1 MPDLFVVPGD
11 DVRNKQS
18 QFMRLCKREEVRD
31 LDSILDRPF
40 VEILLITFYFSSD
53 PQLQNSLADLLFKLY
68 NQRDK
73 LIKNIQKVSLV
84 EESSV
89 QSYSKLP
96 SLVNKLKSLLG
107 SSQNWLQIIE
117 QNNYDEKAEET
128 LMLTQKKLIKMM
140 RVFTDKEKEQP
151 EIFIIKQK
159 VFQ

>member
-18 QFMRLCKREEVRD
+18 QFMRLCQREEVRD
-31 LDSILDRPF
+31 LDSILERPF

-89 QSYSKLP
+89 KDYSKLS

-128 LMLTQKKLIKMM
+128 LMLTQKKLIKMIK
-140 RVFTDKEKEQP
+140 VFTDKELEQP
-151 EIFIIKQK
+151 EIFMIKQK